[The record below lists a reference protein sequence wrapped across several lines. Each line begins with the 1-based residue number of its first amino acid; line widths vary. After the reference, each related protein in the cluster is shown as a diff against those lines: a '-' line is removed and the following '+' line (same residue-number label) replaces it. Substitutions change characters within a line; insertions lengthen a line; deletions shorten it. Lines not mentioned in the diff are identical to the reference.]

1 MRTILMLCLA
11 GGLGAGALGGIG
23 NRLTS
28 RKAVAQPAL
37 STQPVSA
44 SPTAIA
50 LNADRNGHFLADAV
64 VDGRS
69 LRMMVDTGATAC
81 SFTEEAAARLGIVVG
96 PRDFTQP
103 MMTANGLIR
112 VAPVRIGLIRIG
124 PVTVRDVEAV
134 IVPGARLGTNLLGM
148 SFLKRVRDFS
158 IAGGT
163 MTLRG

>member
-1 MRTILMLCLA
+1 MRTILLLCV
-11 GGLGAGALGGIG
+11 GAGLAAGVLGGVG
-23 NRLTS
+23 DRLTH
-28 RKAVAQPAL
+28 RKADARPAPAAPP
-37 STQPVSA
+37 SSSA
-44 SPTAIA
+44 PSAIA
-50 LNADRNGHFLADAV
+50 LNADRNGHFLADAL

-81 SFTEEAAARLGIVVG
+81 SFTEEAAARLGLVLT

-103 MMTANGLIR
+103 VMTANGVVR
-112 VAPVRIGLIRIG
+112 VAPVRIGMIRIG

-134 IVPGARLGTNLLGM
+134 VVPGGSLGTNLLGM

-163 MTLRG
+163 LTLRG

>member
-1 MRTILMLCLA
+1 MRTVLMLCVA
-11 GGLGAGALGGIG
+11 GCVGAGTLG
-23 NRLTS
+23 NRLVVRSATP
-28 RKAVAQPAL
+28 KAAPVAPPAA
-37 STQPVSA
+37 A

-69 LRMMVDTGATAC
+69 LRMMVDTGATTC
-81 SFTEEAAARLGIVVG
+81 SFTEEAAARLGITLG
-96 PRDFTQP
+96 PRDFTQVV
-103 MMTANGLIR
+103 MTANGPMR
-112 VAPVRIGLIRIG
+112 VAPVRVGMIRIG
-124 PVTVRDVEAV
+124 SVTVRDVEAV
-134 IVPGARLGTNLLGM
+134 VVPGGRLGTNLLGM